1 MAFNVS
7 NFSSQ
12 LNGRDTAKQSHFTV
26 RMFFPSELNTVNAM
40 NVAGRELQFR
50 IDSAEVPGR
59 SLQTLQTK
67 PYGGGLTHKI
77 PYDVT
82 YPDVTI
88 TVICGGDLAEKAVFQ
103 DWQNLAIGKHS
114 TTANYRNHD
123 RIGYYDTFAKNNV
136 EILQYNQDGKPSS
149 MTTLHQ
155 AYPITVNSLPLTW
168 AGEDIHRVT
177 VQFAYLFYE
186 YKSLINSSNA
196 LGTLKNVGTSILG
209 NVIGDAVG
217 GETGNL
223 IKQVARGNLSPKQA
237 VGIAAGSAAL
247 KTLGMAV
254 GTGKPSFT
262 NDLGVSIQTGAKNP
276 FEVAL
281 DINPSQYGASPASI
295 ITGPNYGVSLGG
307 QSRSSGFTSSVG
319 TSFGGGSIQASASF
333 GSGGF
338 SGSSSFSI

>member
-1 MAFNVS
+1 MAFNIS
-7 NFSSQ
+7 DFSSQ

-26 RMFFPSELNTVNAM
+26 RMFFPNELNTANAM

-114 TTANYRNHD
+114 TTGNYRNQD
-123 RIGYYDTFAKNNV
+123 RLGYYDTFAKNNI
-136 EILQYNQDGKPSS
+136 EILQYNEAGSS
-149 MTTLHQ
+149 SSITTLHQ

-186 YKSLINSSNA
+186 YRSLINASNA
-196 LGTLKNVGTSILG
+196 LSTAKNIGTSILG
-209 NVIGDAVG
+209 NVIGDEIG
-217 GETGNL
+217 GETGHL
-223 IKQVARGNLSPKQA
+223 IKQVANGNLSAKQA

-247 KTLGMAV
+247 KTLGMPV
-254 GTGKPSFT
+254 NTGKPSFT
-262 NDLGVSIQTGAKNP
+262 NDLGISIQTGAKNP

-281 DINPSQYGASPASI
+281 DINPTQYGAAPASI

-307 QSRSSGFTSSVG
+307 QSSSTGFTN
-319 TSFGGGSIQASASF
+319 SISASTSF

-338 SGSSSFSI
+338 SGGGSFSI

>member
-262 NDLGVSIQTGAKNP
+262 N
-276 FEVAL
+276 
-281 DINPSQYGASPASI
+281 
-295 ITGPNYGVSLGG
+295 GPNYGVSLGG

-319 TSFGGGSIQASASF
+319 TSFGGGSVQASASF

>member
-1 MAFNVS
+1 MAFSVS
-7 NFSSQ
+7 DFSSQ
-12 LNGRDTAKQSHFTV
+12 LNSRDTAKQSHFTV
-26 RMFFPSELNTVNAM
+26 RLFFPNELNTINAM

-114 TTANYRNHD
+114 TTGNYRNHD
-123 RIGYYDTFAKNNV
+123 RIGYYDTFARNQV

-155 AYPITVNSLPLTW
+155 AYPLTVNSLPLTW

-177 VQFAYLFYE
+177 IQFAYLFYE
-186 YKSLINSSNA
+186 YRSLINSSNA

-223 IKQVARGNLSPKQA
+223 IKQVANGNLSPKQA
-237 VGIAAGSAAL
+237 VGIAAGGAAL

-262 NDLGVSIQTGAKNP
+262 NDLGISIQTGAKNP

-281 DINPSQYGASPASI
+281 DINPTQYGASPASI

-307 QSRSSGFTSSVG
+307 QSGSSGFTGSVSS
-319 TSFGGGSIQASASF
+319 SFGGGSVQASASF

>member
-1 MAFNVS
+1 MAFSVS
-7 NFSSQ
+7 DFSSQ
-12 LNGRDTAKQSHFTV
+12 LNSRDTAKQSHFTV
-26 RMFFPSELNTVNAM
+26 RLFFPNELNTVNAM

-88 TVICGGDLAEKAVFQ
+88 TVICGGDLAEKSVFQ
-103 DWQNLAIGKHS
+103 DWQNLAIGKHA
-114 TTANYRNHD
+114 TTGNYRNHD
-123 RIGYYDTFAKNNV
+123 RIGYYDTFARNQV

-177 VQFAYLFYE
+177 IQFAYLFYE

-223 IKQVARGNLSPKQA
+223 IKQVANGNLSPKQA
-237 VGIAAGSAAL
+237 VGIAAGGAAL
-247 KTLGMAV
+247 KTLGMAD
-254 GTGKPSFT
+254 GT
-262 NDLGVSIQTGAKNP
+262 
-276 FEVAL
+276 AL
-281 DINPSQYGASPASI
+281 PISSPASI

-307 QSRSSGFTSSVG
+307 QSGSSGFTGSVSS
-319 TSFGGGSIQASASF
+319 SFGGGSVQASASF